1 MLPFDAI
8 LWLLL
13 IIIVIIQSLFFM
25 VPLGNENS
33 TVRRLPW
40 ITFSLIILNV
50 LIYFGTAPIIK
61 AQMQRLEIAQEG
73 IIEILQQNPKLLKDE
88 AIKTKLIELGLATKE
103 ELEDPRLQNPDFD
116 DEKAYLRYMDEEEDG
131 TYLEGLRKINEI
143 NARIALDEKIL
154 EFKSALEDNLS
165 FKLGLA
171 PNGNWKFHQLISYG
185 FMHGGL
191 LHLFGNMIFL
201 FAVAFS
207 LEDLWGRGIFLGF
220 YIGACVI
227 SCLPFVFSPSN
238 MPLVGASGAI
248 SGVMGAF
255 LVRLYNTRLRVGY
268 VVMAF
273 WWLFFIMRKK
283 PWGVINVP
291 AYLFLPYLFMVDL
304 LMVWFFKKSGMV
316 STTAH
321 SVHIA
326 GFLFGAAFAFV
337 MKKAQIEEKYV
348 NPGIESKISFSGSA
362 AVTRALELLDNGDA
376 YGAEQVL
383 KAHVSMMPADIDAFM
398 TLAQVYQRT
407 ERYSL
412 MNDAYCAVIR
422 QHLARNDKES
432 ALYIYDSLLSG
443 FPEDAMNPKIP
454 VRDWMMICE
463 YLREL
468 GMVREAGFE
477 YERLAKACPD
487 DPLSVR
493 ACIQGAEVALS
504 DNDKD
509 RAFRLYQ
516 MALLRNPSPVY
527 ESKIRLGLDNCQGYL
542 NSRDKKA
549 VIEPTPMDKT
559 PQTHRPF

>member
-1 MLPFDAI
+1 MLPIDAI
-8 LWLLL
+8 LGLLL
-13 IIIVIIQSLFFM
+13 LLIVIIQSVFFM

-40 ITFSLIILNV
+40 ITFGVIILNV
-50 LIYFGTAPIIK
+50 LIYFGSEPIIN
-61 AQMQRLEIAQEG
+61 AQMQRLENAQEG
-73 IIEILQQNPKLLKDE
+73 IIEILKHNPKLLKDE
-88 AIKTKLIELGLATKE
+88 AIKNKLIENGLATKE
-103 ELEDPRLQNPDFD
+103 DFDDPRLQNPYLED
-116 DEKAYLRYMDEEEDG
+116 DESEYEDEG
-131 TYLEGLRKINEI
+131 SSTYLEGLSKINEI
-143 NARIALDEKIL
+143 NARLSLDEKLL
-154 EFKSALEDNLS
+154 EYKSALAANLT

-171 PNGNWKFHQLISYG
+171 PNGDWKIHQLISYA
-185 FMHGGL
+185 FMHGGR
-191 LHLFGNMIFL
+191 LHLLGNML
-201 FAVAFS
+201 FFFAIAFS
-207 LEDLWGRGIFLGF
+207 LEDLWGRGIFSGF
-220 YIGACVI
+220 YLGACVI
-227 SCLPFVFSPSN
+227 SCLPFVFSPST

-248 SGVMGAF
+248 SAVMGAF
-255 LVRLYNTRLRVGY
+255 LIRLYSTRLRVGY
-268 VVMAF
+268 LCLGF
-273 WWLFFIMRKK
+273 FWLFFLIRKK
-283 PWGVINVP
+283 PWGIINIR
-291 AYLFLPYLFMVDL
+291 AYLFLPYLFICDL
-304 LMVWFFKKSGMV
+304 LMVWFFKKSGMT

-326 GFLFGAAFAFV
+326 GFLFGAAFAYV

-348 NPGIESKISFSGSA
+348 NPSIESKISFSGSA
-362 AVTRALELLDNGDA
+362 AVTRALELMDSSDA
-376 YGAEQVL
+376 HGAEQVL
-383 KAHVSMMPADIDAFM
+383 KTHLTTMPNDIDALM

-407 ERYSL
+407 ERYAL

-422 QHLARNDKES
+422 QHIARNDKES

-454 VRDWMMICE
+454 VRDWMVICE

-493 ACIQGAEVALS
+493 ACIQGAEVALT
-504 DNDKD
+504 DNDKA

-542 NSRDKKA
+542 NSRDKKT
-549 VIEPTPMDKT
+549 VVEPTPLDKT
-559 PQTHRPF
+559 PQPHRPI